1 MTEPQDARSAR
12 AEAAAA
18 KARAKAMRPWY
29 KKKRFILPLALVV
42 LIGISIAA
50 GGGGGDDK
58 DNDASSSGSKSV
70 QSSGSAKAADD
81 VTIDACA
88 KDDLG
93 YMYADITILNH
104 SSKTS
109 NYLGTVNFLD
119 AEGTKIAEGGIASNN
134 IEPDQKAIEKA
145 VTLEEAP
152 GEFTCKV
159 ASVTRYA
166 SAG

>member
-1 MTEPQDARSAR
+1 MTDPMDPRAAR

-18 KARAKAMRPWY
+18 KARAKSMRPWY
-29 KKKRFILPLALVV
+29 KKKRFLLPLALVV
-42 LIGISIAA
+42 LIGISVAA
-50 GGGGGDDK
+50 GGGGGDGDE
-58 DNDASSSGSKSV
+58 DASPSGSKSV
-70 QSSGSAKAADD
+70 QSSGSSKAADD
-81 VTIDACA
+81 VTIDACT

-109 NYLGTVNFLD
+109 NYIGTINFLD

-145 VTLEEAP
+145 VTLEEAT
-152 GEFTCKV
+152 GDFTCKV